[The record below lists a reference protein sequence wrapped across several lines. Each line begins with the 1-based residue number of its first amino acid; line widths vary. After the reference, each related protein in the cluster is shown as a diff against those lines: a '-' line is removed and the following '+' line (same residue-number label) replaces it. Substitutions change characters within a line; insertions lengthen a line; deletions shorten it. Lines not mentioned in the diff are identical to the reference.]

1 MRRLVLSMLAAALLI
16 CGSSAAALAAKP
28 LHSCPSAPS
37 GYFLVTIDQWWDETV
52 DGFEAE
58 GIPVYEA
65 DGVTYTEEFDEFAVG
80 FGLADGAALEAFV
93 RGPQWEG
100 IDRDGN
106 TLACMKARPTTPG
119 NGNPAYFFN
128 GTDDSSASAK

>member
-1 MRRLVLSMLAAALLI
+1 MRRLVLSTLTALVLV
-16 CGSSAAALAAKP
+16 GASSAVALAVKP
-28 LHSCPSAPS
+28 LHSCPSSTS
-37 GYFLVTIDQWWDETV
+37 GYFLVTVDGWWDVTV
-52 DGFEAE
+52 EGFEAE
-58 GIPVYEA
+58 GIPVYET
-65 DGVTYTEEFDEFAVG
+65 DGTYTDEFNEFAVG

-106 TLACMKARPTTPG
+106 TFGCMKARPTTPG
-119 NGNPAYFFN
+119 KGNPAYFFN